1 LKLHYSLKQFECSP
15 FHQVNRI
22 YWLIFNGVGVDFMY
36 LAAAKN
42 LHVTFRFVKANIV
55 IFNTCIEVKVFG

>member
-1 LKLHYSLKQFECSP
+1 
-15 FHQVNRI
+15 
-22 YWLIFNGVGVDFMY
+22 MY